1 VAAGPEAG
9 FLFLAMRAMA
19 IPMGLIGGAIS
30 QVYLSRSSDEM
41 RAGQLAP
48 FTLKIIAGLMR
59 TGVGPLMFLGIVAP
73 MLFPLLFGAS
83 WQRAGEMVA
92 WMTPWFVM
100 QFLSSPVSMSLHVTG
115 HQRMAMVLQIFG
127 LVMRVGAVAVAV
139 LFNPGLIFTFYAL
152 SGLFFY
158 AVYFFMV
165 ILTIDIKVF
174 DILRAGKIGYT
185 YILIWIS
192 FGLLTL
198 FSMDFL
204 GK

>member
-1 VAAGPEAG
+1 
-9 FLFLAMRAMA
+9 
-19 IPMGLIGGAIS
+19 
-30 QVYLSRSSDEM
+30 
-41 RAGQLAP
+41 
-48 FTLKIIAGLMR
+48 
-59 TGVGPLMFLGIVAP
+59 
-73 MLFPLLFGAS
+73 
-83 WQRAGEMVA
+83 
-92 WMTPWFVM
+92 
-100 QFLSSPVSMSLHVTG
+100 MSLHVTG